1 MHHSLRKYWRE
12 CYETQSF
19 VSSNVCACARVCA
32 DHARWLVSGHTVS
45 QTLNSNS
52 FFHSFEAVCVYAAQG
67 HWFVPD
73 SRLLFTTLSQG
84 GPNPISK
91 FPLSSSSLQGEN
103 HLFFF
108 PFAQPSWRVP
118 GKQSCKSC
126 NKNASVS
133 IKQHRDKNRRLQIL
147 CLGQSLVETD
157 CRAGGII
164 TLCVKNTLGANKV
177 AAYLNENT
185 QRLEYADESRRGSG
199 GDVCLWLCN

>member
-1 MHHSLRKYWRE
+1 MHHSFAESVKPPFT
-12 CYETQSF
+12 CQ
-19 VSSNVCACARVCA
+19 NVHTCR
-32 DHARWLVSGHTVS
+32 RVSGHTVS
-45 QTLNSNS
+45 QTANSNS

-103 HLFFF
+103 HLFLFSF
-108 PFAQPSWRVP
+108 PFALRSWRVP
-118 GKQSCKSC
+118 GKKSRESL

-133 IKQHRDKNRRLQIL
+133 IKERGEESGRLQIL

-157 CRAGGII
+157 CGAGGII

-177 AAYLNENT
+177 PAYLNENT
-185 QRLEYADESRRGSG
+185 WRLEYADESQRGDWRSVRSFA
-199 GDVCLWLCN
+199 VCN

>member
-1 MHHSLRKYWRE
+1 MKHSPL
-12 CYETQSF
+12 C
-19 VSSNVCACARVCA
+19 V
-32 DHARWLVSGHTVS
+32 HARM
-45 QTLNSNS
+45 
-52 FFHSFEAVCVYAAQG
+52 CVQITHVG
-67 HWFVPD
+67 
-73 SRLLFTTLSQG
+73 
-84 GPNPISK
+84 
-91 FPLSSSSLQGEN
+91 SSLVTLYPKHWTVIRFST
-103 HLFFF
+103 HLRLCVFMQLKGIGLYQTADYYLLHWVREDLIQLANSPFPPLRFKERIIFFFFF

-133 IKQHRDKNRRLQIL
+133 IKQHRDKNRHLQIL

-185 QRLEYADESRRGSG
+185 QILEYADESRRGSS